1 MQMIFFLIL
10 VVLPPITIMGNTM
23 NSTDS
28 DLVYLFSHG
37 LADSHKQA
45 YRYKDLTSHQKIE
58 TFDYP
63 DVNNGILRVNRLQSS
78 LAQENE
84 IERLSLAFDQTIAK
98 KEKNGILIGVSRGAS
113 AIVNFMGLS
122 NPERIQAIVLE
133 SPFDCVDSIAMS
145 VCHES
150 KLSWIPGIKKCGCS
164 LMSFIFCKYK
174 PDGIRPI
181 DCVSKIR
188 KDLPILIIISAKDGL
203 VPVWSSINLY
213 QELRNTGHTN
223 VYLVIFDDGKHAKL
237 INHPKN
243 GIVYRQ
249 VTHAFYQKFNLPHD
263 PQLASL
269 GANLLQQP
277 EHETLLKYY
286 PSYCH
291 PKYNQKK
298 ALNER

>member
-1 MQMIFFLIL
+1 MQMIYFFIL
-10 VVLPPITIMGNTM
+10 VALPPITIMGNTM

-45 YRYKDLTSHQKIE
+45 YRYKDLTKNQKIE

-63 DVNNGILRVNRLQSS
+63 DVNHGILRVNRLQSS

-84 IERLSLAFDQTIAK
+84 IERLSQAFNETIVK
-98 KEKNGILIGVSRGAS
+98 KDKNGVLIGVSRGAS
-113 AIVNFMGLS
+113 TIVNFMGLY
-122 NPERIQAIVLE
+122 NPDRIVAVILE

-181 DCVSKIR
+181 DCAARIR
-188 KDLPILIIISAKDGL
+188 KDLPILIIVSAKDGL

-213 QELRNTGHTN
+213 NELRNTGHENTFI
-223 VYLVIFDDGKHAKL
+223 VIFAEGKHAKL
-237 INHPKN
+237 INNPKN
-243 GIVYRQ
+243 GTPYRQ
-249 VTHAFYQKFNLPHD
+249 VVHAFYQRFNLPHD
-263 PQLASL
+263 PVLAQL
-269 GANLLQQP
+269 GAPLLQPP
-277 EHETLLKYY
+277 EHTMLNKYY
-286 PSYCH
+286 PAYSRPH
-291 PKYNQKK
+291 QNKK
-298 ALNER
+298 AQQ